1 MANPPIWTR
10 ALTDGTV
17 IPNYEAAGKMS
28 NVWGNG
34 AQAQAAASVFTQDL
48 STTGFSSAAEWTGF
62 AGALSDNGAD
72 TASLFSLAPNSFNV
86 DGITG
91 AGNTDGVPQSS
102 PAWTFITAPQN
113 ISWSLNN
120 AANRIDMFGT
130 NNPPVVS
137 GTKGMAELTLGDSL
151 AEGFTRGQHVQAK
164 MAALES
170 LLDYSL
176 NRELGFVDVPVYQV
190 NANSKRY
197 GGADSY
203 YIIKDVKIE
212 EQLRDLSGN
221 ITRGKVSIT
230 LMQVPAFQVSNG
242 RDLASKAEAGAKSPV
257 ETQLKQAS
265 DIDAKSGPSVP
276 ASEKTGAGKK
286 GTADKEVIKSTKI
299 AKGTFAGDYRDVLKD
314 TKTGKLTST
323 VTQNQLTPGSL
334 YPPDNDPKLNG
345 WAPTVKLPGVVY
357 AQ

>member
-1 MANPPIWTR
+1 MANPPIWTQ
-10 ALTDGTV
+10 ALTTGRV

-34 AQAQAAASVFTQDL
+34 AQAKAAASVFTQDL
-48 STTGFSSAAEWTGF
+48 STTGYTSAAEWKDF
-62 AGALSDNGAD
+62 AGALSNDGAD
-72 TASLFSLAPNSFNV
+72 TASLFSLAPDSFNV
-86 DGITG
+86 DGVSG
-91 AGNTDGVPQSS
+91 ANTTDGIPQPS

-151 AEGFTRGQHVQAK
+151 AEGFTRGLHVEAK

-176 NRELGFVDVPVYQV
+176 NRDLGFVDVPVYQV
-190 NANSKRY
+190 NANDKRY

-221 ITRGKVSIT
+221 ITRGKVSVT
-230 LMQVPAFQVSNG
+230 LMQVPEFQVSNG

-257 ETQLKQAS
+257 ETQLTQAT
-265 DIDAKSGPSVP
+265 DINPKSGPSVP
-276 ASEKTGAGKK
+276 ESTKP
-286 GTADKEVIKSTKI
+286 GTAKEGRAKEGKASKEVIKSTQI
-299 AKGTFAGDYRDVLKD
+299 TKGAYKGYYDTIEKNLSTGALTSVRTQNPLAIGTVIHPPGWDSSAL
-314 TKTGKLTST
+314 TKT
-323 VTQNQLTPGSL
+323 N
-334 YPPDNDPKLNG
+334 
-345 WAPTVKLPGVVY
+345 
-357 AQ
+357 

>member
-1 MANPPIWTR
+1 
-10 ALTDGTV
+10 
-17 IPNYEAAGKMS
+17 MS

-34 AQAQAAASVFTQDL
+34 AQAKAAASVFTQDL
-48 STTGFSSAAEWTGF
+48 STTGYTSAAEWKDF
-62 AGALSDNGAD
+62 AGALSNDGAD
-72 TASLFSLAPNSFNV
+72 TASLFSLAPDSFNV
-86 DGITG
+86 DGVSG
-91 AGNTDGVPQSS
+91 ANITDGIPQPS

-151 AEGFTRGQHVQAK
+151 AEGFTRGLHVEAK

-176 NRELGFVDVPVYQV
+176 NRDLGFVDVPVYQV
-190 NANSKRY
+190 NANDKRY

-221 ITRGKVSIT
+221 ITRGKVSVT
-230 LMQVPAFQVSNG
+230 LMQVPEFQVSNG

-257 ETQLKQAS
+257 ETQLTQAT
-265 DIDAKSGPSVP
+265 DINPKSGPSVP
-276 ASEKTGAGKK
+276 ESTKPGAAKQGKAS
-286 GTADKEVIKSTKI
+286 KEVIKETKI
-299 AKGTFAGDYRDVLKD
+299 TKGVNKGNFRETVKNLS
-314 TKTGKLTST
+314 TGT
-323 VTQNQLTPGSL
+323 VTNRVVETPAAIGTIYSNNGDPL
-334 YPPDNDPKLNG
+334 ND
-345 WAPTVKLPGVVY
+345 WAPSAPLRNS
-357 AQ
+357 Q

>member
-1 MANPPIWTR
+1 MANPPIWTQ
-10 ALTDGTV
+10 ALTTGRV

-34 AQAQAAASVFTQDL
+34 AQAKAAASVFTQDL
-48 STTGFSSAAEWTGF
+48 SSTGFTSAAEWTGF
-62 AGALSDNGAD
+62 AGALSDNGAN
-72 TASLFSLAPNSFNV
+72 TASLFSLAPDSFNADGLAGAAGT
-86 DGITG
+86 DGI
-91 AGNTDGVPQSS
+91 PQPS

-120 AANRIDMFGT
+120 AVNRIDMFGT
-130 NNPPVVS
+130 NTPPVVS

-151 AEGFTRGQHVQAK
+151 AEGFTRGLHVEGK

-170 LLDYSL
+170 LLDYNL
-176 NRELGFVDVPVYQV
+176 NRDLGFVDVPVYQV
-190 NANSKRY
+190 NANDKRY
-197 GGADSY
+197 GGANSY
-203 YIIKDVKIE
+203 YVIKDVKIE

-221 ITRGKVSIT
+221 ITRGKVSVT

-286 GTADKEVIKSTKI
+286 GTADKEVIKETKI
-299 AKGTFAGDYRDVLKD
+299 TKGVNKGLYREQDLNLRTGSVTNRVVETPAAIGTTYSNNGDPL
-314 TKTGKLTST
+314 
-323 VTQNQLTPGSL
+323 
-334 YPPDNDPKLNG
+334 ND
-345 WAPTVKLPGVVY
+345 WAPTAPLRH
-357 AQ
+357 

>member
-10 ALTDGTV
+10 ALTNGTV

-265 DIDAKSGPSVP
+265 DINPKSGPEAP
-276 ASEKTGAGKK
+276 APEKTRTARQ
-286 GTADKEVIKSTKI
+286 GTADKEVIKDTKI
-299 AKGTFAGDYRDVLKD
+299 TKGVDKGYFRETDKNLRTGTITTRVVEKPAAIGTIYSNKGDPL
-314 TKTGKLTST
+314 
-323 VTQNQLTPGSL
+323 
-334 YPPDNDPKLNG
+334 ND
-345 WAPTVKLPGVVY
+345 WAPSAPLTNRP
-357 AQ
+357 